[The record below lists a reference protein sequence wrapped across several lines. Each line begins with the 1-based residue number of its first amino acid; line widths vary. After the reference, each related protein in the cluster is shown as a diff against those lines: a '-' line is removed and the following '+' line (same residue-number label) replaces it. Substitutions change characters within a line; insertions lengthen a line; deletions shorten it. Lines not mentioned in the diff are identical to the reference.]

1 MPWNTIVPENAPS
14 ASVGGN
20 RPIWDSFDH
29 EPWSHDHSKATAWFG
44 IPAPFPV
51 RRPETVTDVSA
62 CEGFGIVVRVRD
74 VATGP
79 GGGSANT
86 TTGFDFTADAPA
98 ESVVVTPT
106 VYVFGVVY
114 TRVAGFPF
122 PVAPSPKFHANVYGP
137 VPEFGVAMNVT
148 VCVIAGCAGA

>member
-1 MPWNTIVPENAPS
+1 AANCVRMSSVSSTMAWHTNVRDNAES

-29 EPWSHDHSKATAWFG
+29 GRWSQDHSKATAWLG

-79 GGGSANT
+79 GGGSAST

-106 VYVFGVVY
+106 V
-114 TRVAGFPF
+114 
-122 PVAPSPKFHANVYGP
+122 
-137 VPEFGVAMNVT
+137 
-148 VCVIAGCAGA
+148 